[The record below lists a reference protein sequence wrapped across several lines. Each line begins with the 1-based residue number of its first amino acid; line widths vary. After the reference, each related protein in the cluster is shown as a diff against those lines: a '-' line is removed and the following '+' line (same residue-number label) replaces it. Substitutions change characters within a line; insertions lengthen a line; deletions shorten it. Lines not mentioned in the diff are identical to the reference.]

1 MSCEKKSSQ
10 TVLRTSACLVAGLL
24 LVGVTPGAAKEKRE
38 VIERIEFVA
47 IGKGHSGFAAG
58 RASRL
63 KLLVY
68 RWTTP
73 TERQEIIEVLSADD
87 GPKVI
92 ADLEKRDVVGR
103 LMIPGRSG
111 VDLRYL
117 WQVEQDGKTYVVGAS
132 ERSLLS
138 QPGRTTG
145 TAAYYLAV
153 LQLEFNE
160 AGEGHGV
167 LAPGI
172 YPRFES
178 NGTVRIAST
187 ISDPI
192 TLTKAVR
199 ETPKKKK

>member
-1 MSCEKKSSQ
+1 MSCVSKSSQ

-24 LVGVTPGAAKEKRE
+24 FVGVTPGAAKDKRE
-38 VIERIEFVA
+38 VIERIQFVA
-47 IGKGHSGFAAG
+47 IGAGHSGFAAG
-58 RASRL
+58 RTSRL

-73 TERQEIIEVLSADD
+73 AERQEIVEVLSSDD
-87 GPKVI
+87 GPTVI
-92 ADLEKRDVVGR
+92 ADLEQREVVGR

-145 TAAYYLAV
+145 TAAYYIAV

-160 AGEGHGV
+160 AGEGHGL

-172 YPRFES
+172 YPKFES
-178 NGTVRIAST
+178 NGTISIAST
-187 ISDPI
+187 VSDSI
-192 TLTKAVR
+192 TLNKAAR